1 MVLRLECPPLER
13 EDVHGLQWD
22 RVPVEW
28 KEIMNRRRQML
39 HQMCKDLNETT
50 NTDTPIIVS
59 KHDIT
64 DRVIVDDLHR
74 VIVCAIP
81 KAASRSWR
89 KLMLQ
94 LNGQLNTSV
103 VYKDMP
109 YTETKIYERRLDSYT
124 DFGIHTR
131 VNSHIKIMTVRHPLV
146 RLVSAYKEQYFLMP
160 RVRKYIRRREG
171 ETRKITFTDFLYYLV
186 GHRNI
191 HWDPFNKLCSPCK
204 LRYDFVAYFETIEDD
219 TKNII
224 ALLGADDLIKLS
236 PSHRSSKL
244 SSDDEA
250 RKYYAGIDKQLLK
263 RLKEL
268 YWIEEK
274 YFGYNMSLFG

>member
-1 MVLRLECPPLER
+1 
-13 EDVHGLQWD
+13 
-22 RVPVEW
+22 
-28 KEIMNRRRQML
+28 
-39 HQMCKDLNETT
+39 MCKDLNETT
-50 NTDTPIIVS
+50 WTDTPIIVS

-74 VIVCAIP
+74 VILCAIP
-81 KAASRSWR
+81 KAASRTWR

-109 YTETKIYERRLDSYT
+109 YPDIKIYERRLNTYS

-146 RLVSAYKEQYFLMP
+146 RLVSAYKEQLVFISM
-160 RVRKYIRRREG
+160 VKKYIKQREG
-171 ETRKITFTDFLYYLV
+171 KTRKTTFADFLNYIV
-186 GHRNI
+186 GNGNI
-191 HWDPFNKLCSPCK
+191 HWDPFHKLCSPCK
-204 LRYDFVAYFETIEDD
+204 LRYDFVAYFETIEED
-219 TKNII
+219 TKNIL
-224 ALLGADDLIKLS
+224 ALLGADDLIKLP
-236 PSHRSSKL
+236 PSHRSIKL

-250 RKYYAGIDKQLLK
+250 RKYYTGIDQQLLK
-263 RLKEL
+263 RLSEL